1 MTLRTR
7 DLFAALV
14 AASLCGVLLL
24 LWGFGLSASRFG
36 PLSQDQPQPAHWHRG
51 QPHFA
56 GCEITQKADSV
67 RITIPGV
74 KLETFESDGLNHLPA
89 TEAPFANSSAVSLR
103 LKQSGI
109 GEQSEYLGGGPTN
122 RPCTEAGIH
131 FADATGKVGYFLFHK
146 VVYYHEVKK
155 YKHHVGIMA
164 RGPKGS
170 FTSDR
175 EIEPKGDFVG
185 LKLTTNGSELFAW
198 YSEGET
204 AKWNSIR
211 PYGYAI
217 ELDAPLTAYGV
228 CAFSNADS
236 TTVFEFTDIKVT
248 PNIRRET
255 P

>member
-36 PLSQDQPQPAHWHRG
+36 PLSQDQPQPALWHRG
-51 QPHFA
+51 QPHSA
-56 GCEITQKADSV
+56 GCEITQKADTV

-131 FADATGKVGYFLFHK
+131 LADRSGETAFYLCHRVTFFSETNRYR
-146 VVYYHEVKK
+146 HEVELLRRTAHSTNG
-155 YKHHVGIMA
+155 YGQ
-164 RGPKGS
+164 
-170 FTSDR
+170 
-175 EIEPKGDFVG
+175 EIEPDGNPVALRIVVKED
-185 LKLTTNGSELFAW
+185 KLEAWFLAEAKPKSKWTRIATLALEERPTT
-198 YSEGET
+198 
-204 AKWNSIR
+204 
-211 PYGYAI
+211 
-217 ELDAPLTAYGV
+217 YGV
-228 CAFSNADS
+228 CAFSNADA
-236 TTVFEFTDIKVT
+236 TTVFEFTDLKVT